1 MPFEIDWI
9 TSAPSSACQTLPR
22 PPNRLVPAITGPA
35 MASSRKSPAPEDWFT
50 ASRRDAAMIPP
61 IAAIV
66 EAIMNTIT
74 RTRSTWMPARRAASA
89 LPPTAKMWRPNVVRV
104 VM

>member
-1 MPFEIDWI
+1 
-9 TSAPSSACQTLPR
+9 
-22 PPNRLVPAITGPA
+22 
-35 MASSRKSPAPEDWFT
+35 
-50 ASRRDAAMIPP
+50 MIPP
-61 IAAIV
+61 TAAIV

-104 VM
+104 VR